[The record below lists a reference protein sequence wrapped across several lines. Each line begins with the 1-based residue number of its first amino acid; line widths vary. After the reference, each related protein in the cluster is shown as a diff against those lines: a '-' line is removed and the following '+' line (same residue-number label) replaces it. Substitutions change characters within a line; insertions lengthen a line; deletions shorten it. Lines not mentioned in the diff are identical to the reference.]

1 MNPSEIFRSIKKL
14 MSFFIFI
21 WDIII
26 IMENQQLP
34 TTVMSDKTARD
45 NSKRNQNR
53 RDKRRLY
60 RDRPTDEPLKDFSDS
75 VITFLKSREYVRVRE
90 CAKCLAFDTTEKPTW
105 DKLDTI
111 MLKAVLSLL
120 SQKYKKNLI
129 RPLGKY
135 NRRMLCFTI
144 DSLWVNKHDDAT
156 VCMVCYENVLTE
168 TPTIT
173 LLCNH
178 KLCTQC
184 FLKCCMHQGN
194 QVLESCPMCRA
205 DVRITN

>member
-1 MNPSEIFRSIKKL
+1 
-14 MSFFIFI
+14 
-21 WDIII
+21 
-26 IMENQQLP
+26 MENQQLP

-53 RDKRRLY
+53 RDKRRFV
-60 RDRPTDEPLKDFSDS
+60 RRPTDEPLKDFSDS

>member
-1 MNPSEIFRSIKKL
+1 MNPAEIFRSIKKL
-14 MSFFIFI
+14 MYFFIFI

-53 RDKRRLY
+53 RDKRRFV
-60 RDRPTDEPLKDFSDS
+60 RRPTDEPLKDFSDS

-135 NRRMLCFTI
+135 NRRMLCFAI
-144 DSLWVNKHDDAT
+144 DSLWVNKQDDAT

>member
-1 MNPSEIFRSIKKL
+1 MNPAEIFRSIKKL
-14 MSFFIFI
+14 MYFFIFI

-53 RDKRRLY
+53 RDKRRFV
-60 RDRPTDEPLKDFSDS
+60 RRPTDEPLKDFSDS
-75 VITFLKSREYVRVRE
+75 FITFLKSREYVRVRE

-135 NRRMLCFTI
+135 NRRMLCFAI
-144 DSLWVNKHDDAT
+144 DSLWVNKQDDAT

>member
-1 MNPSEIFRSIKKL
+1 MMNPAEIFRSIKKL
-14 MSFFIFI
+14 MYFFIFI

-53 RDKRRLY
+53 RDKRRFV
-60 RDRPTDEPLKDFSDS
+60 RRPTDEPLKDFSDS
-75 VITFLKSREYVRVRE
+75 VITFLKSREYIRVRE

-135 NRRMLCFTI
+135 NRRMLCFAI
-144 DSLWVNKHDDAT
+144 DSLWVNKQDDAT

>member
-1 MNPSEIFRSIKKL
+1 MMNPAEIFRSIKKL
-14 MSFFIFI
+14 MYFFIFI

-53 RDKRRLY
+53 RDKRRFV
-60 RDRPTDEPLKDFSDS
+60 RRPTDEPLKDFSDS
-75 VITFLKSREYVRVRE
+75 FITFLKSREYVRVRE

-135 NRRMLCFTI
+135 NRRMLCFAI
-144 DSLWVNKHDDAT
+144 DSLWVNKQDDAT